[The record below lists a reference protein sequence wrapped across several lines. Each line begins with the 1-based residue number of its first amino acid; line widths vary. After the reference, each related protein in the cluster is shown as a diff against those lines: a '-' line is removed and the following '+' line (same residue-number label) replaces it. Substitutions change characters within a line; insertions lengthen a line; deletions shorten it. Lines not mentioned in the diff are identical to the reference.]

1 MEHGPLGFAYLVA
14 LLVSIFGMATL
25 DRRFTLFVWR
35 DPARGAVTLLAGV
48 VFFLAWDLVGIDLGI
63 FFRGE
68 TAFMTGWQL
77 YPELPVEEVF
87 FLVLLCWLT
96 MNLHRGA
103 LLVLSARAGRS
114 AGAVGPDRSTRA
126 VDPRGGAA

>member
-1 MEHGPLGFAYLVA
+1 MEHGLLGFAYLAA
-14 LLVSIFGMATL
+14 LLFSLFGMATL
-25 DRRFTLFVWR
+25 DRRFTLFVFR
-35 DPARGAVTLLAGV
+35 DPARGAVTLLVGV
-48 VFFLAWDLVGIDLGI
+48 VFFLVWDLVGIDLGI

-96 MNLHRGA
+96 MNLHAGA
-103 LLVLSARAGRS
+103 RLVLAR
-114 AGAVGPDRSTRA
+114 RA
-126 VDPRGGAA
+126 SGAAAAGPATAGGGEGAR

>member
-1 MEHGPLGFAYLVA
+1 MEHGLLGFAYLAA
-14 LLVSIFGMATL
+14 LLFSLFGMATL
-25 DRRFTLFVWR
+25 DRRFTLFVFR
-35 DPARGAVTLLAGV
+35 DPARGAVTLLVGV
-48 VFFLAWDLVGIDLGI
+48 VFFLVWDLVGIDLGI

-96 MNLHRGA
+96 MNLHAGA
-103 LLVLSARAGRS
+103 RLVLAR
-114 AGAVGPDRSTRA
+114 RA
-126 VDPRGGAA
+126 SGAAAAGPATAGEGQGAR

>member
-1 MEHGPLGFAYLVA
+1 MEHGLLGFAYLAA
-14 LLVSIFGMATL
+14 LLVSIFGVATL
-25 DRRFTLFVWR
+25 DRRFTLFVFR
-35 DPARGAVTLLAGV
+35 DPARGAVTLLVGV
-48 VFFLAWDLVGIDLGI
+48 VFFLVWDLVGIDLGI

-96 MNLHRGA
+96 MDLHAGA
-103 LLVLSARAGRS
+103 RLVLARRASG
-114 AGAVGPDRSTRA
+114 AGAR
-126 VDPRGGAA
+126 VDEGQEVR

>member
-1 MEHGPLGFAYLVA
+1 MEHGLLGFVYLAA
-14 LLVSIFGMATL
+14 LLVSIVGVATL
-25 DRRFTLFVWR
+25 DRRFTLFLFR
-35 DPARGAVTLLAGV
+35 DPARGAVTLLVGV
-48 VFFLAWDLVGIDLGI
+48 VFFLVWDLVGIDLGI

-96 MNLHRGA
+96 MDLHAGA
-103 LLVLSARAGRS
+103 RLVLARRAS
-114 AGAVGPDRSTRA
+114 GAEARVAR
-126 VDPRGGAA
+126 VDEGQEAR

>member
-1 MEHGPLGFAYLVA
+1 MEHGLLGFAYLAA
-14 LLVSIFGMATL
+14 LLFSLFGMATL
-25 DRRFTLFVWR
+25 DRRFTLFVFR
-35 DPARGAVTLLAGV
+35 DPARGAVTLLVGV
-48 VFFLAWDLVGIDLGI
+48 VFFLVWDLVGIDLGI

-96 MNLHRGA
+96 MNLHAGA
-103 LLVLSARAGRS
+103 RLVLAR
-114 AGAVGPDRSTRA
+114 RA
-126 VDPRGGAA
+126 SGAAAAGPATVGEGQGAR

>member
-1 MEHGPLGFAYLVA
+1 MEHGLLGFVYLAA
-14 LLVSIFGMATL
+14 LLFSLFGMATL
-25 DRRFTLFVWR
+25 DRRFTLFVFR
-35 DPARGAVTLLAGV
+35 DPARGAVTLLVGV
-48 VFFLAWDLVGIDLGI
+48 VFFLVWDLVGIDLGI

-96 MNLHRGA
+96 MNLHAGA
-103 LLVLSARAGRS
+103 RLVLARRASGAAAPAGR
-114 AGAVGPDRSTRA
+114 
-126 VDPRGGAA
+126 VDEGQEAR

>member
-1 MEHGPLGFAYLVA
+1 MEHGLLGFAYLAA
-14 LLVSIFGMATL
+14 LLVSITGMAVL
-25 DRRFTLFVWR
+25 DHRFTLFVFR
-35 DPARGAVTLLAGV
+35 DPARAAVTLLAGV
-48 VFFLAWDLVGIDLGI
+48 VFFLVWDLVGIELGI

-68 TAFMTGWQL
+68 TSFMTGVQL

-103 LLVLSARAGRS
+103 QLALAARARRR
-114 AGAVGPDRSTRA
+114 DE
-126 VDPRGGAA
+126 GAAA